1 MQSEPITLEKLYAF
15 LQMQFKSIDQ
25 RFEGIDQRLES
36 MDRRLDTVEHRLDA
50 IEHRLGILEGQMS
63 IMQSQMEY
71 INNRLIRLEEKFDQF
86 QKDDKKSS
94 RTFSKWILIGN
105 SLLSATI
112 SFFTTIFTVHKI
124 N

>member
-15 LQMQFKSIDQ
+15 LQIQFKSIDQ
-25 RFEGIDQRLES
+25 RFEGIDQRLDA
-36 MDRRLDTVEHRLDA
+36 MDQRLDA
-50 IEHRLGILEGQMS
+50 VEHRLGILEGQMS

-71 INNRLIRLEEKFDQF
+71 MNNRLIRLEEKFDQF
-86 QKDDKKSS
+86 QKDDKKNS

-112 SFFTTIFTVHKI
+112 SFFTTIFTVNKI